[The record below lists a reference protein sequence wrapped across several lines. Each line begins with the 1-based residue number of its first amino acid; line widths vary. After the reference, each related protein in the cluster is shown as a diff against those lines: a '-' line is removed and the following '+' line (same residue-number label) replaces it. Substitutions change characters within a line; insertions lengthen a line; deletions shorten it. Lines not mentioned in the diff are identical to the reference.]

1 MCKLCLL
8 GMSTKNPKRS
18 EETTSNKSP
27 KPDSSSPPASKENDK
42 NMITSTKSPS
52 SSKSLFASKQ
62 WLLSD
67 KAPHHIASLRRRDA
81 TPPRNCQGDVRNS
94 QLRHGYGNWPG
105 NPATRRGS
113 CVAPPGMVAMVR
125 TGWFLWRRFYGIY
138 GDGGSRLPSGWSSET
153 KWLYFDTIYYSKQV
167 QGTPASCPPSLDKAF
182 NIASWGMM

>member
-1 MCKLCLL
+1 
-8 GMSTKNPKRS
+8 
-18 EETTSNKSP
+18 
-27 KPDSSSPPASKENDK
+27 
-42 NMITSTKSPS
+42 MITSTASPS

-94 QLRHGYGNWPG
+94 QHRHGYGNWPG

-113 CVAPPGMVAMVR
+113 CVAPPGMAAMAR
-125 TGWFLWRRFYGIY
+125 TGWFLWRRFLGIY

-153 KWLYFDTIYYSKQV
+153 KYGYILIQSNFSKQV